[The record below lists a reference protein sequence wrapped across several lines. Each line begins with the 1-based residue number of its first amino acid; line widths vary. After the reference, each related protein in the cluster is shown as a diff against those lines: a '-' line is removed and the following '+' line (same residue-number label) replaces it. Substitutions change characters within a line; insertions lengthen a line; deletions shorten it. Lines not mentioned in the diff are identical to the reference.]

1 MNAPY
6 SPSSF
11 SARVGRQ
18 VARFAA
24 RRALP
29 IHPDHAI
36 VSFTFDDFPKSAAT
50 LGAPALEQR
59 GWRGTYY
66 ASAGLAGTSNHH
78 GPQFEAQDIVDLN
91 ARGHEIGCH
100 TYEHVDCA
108 QADLE
113 AVMSSL
119 DRNAAALRGMGLSEP
134 LNSFAFPYGE
144 ASLEAKRALSSRFA
158 SMRGVRAEINRGSGD
173 LNLLRAVAVD
183 GGETGIERAIEAAD
197 SLIQAPGWLIYYAHD
212 IQDEP
217 SEWGCTPGQ
226 FERVCDAVAA
236 SGARVMPVRDAVKT
250 LQENRT

>member
-11 SARVGRQ
+11 SARITRQ

-24 RRALP
+24 RRPLP

-36 VSFTFDDFPKSAAT
+36 VSFSFDDFPKSAAT

-66 ASAGLAGTSNHH
+66 ASAGLAGTTNHH
-78 GPQFEAQDIVDLN
+78 GPQFDAGDIVDLS

-100 TYEHVDCA
+100 TFEHVDCA
-108 QADLE
+108 QADVDT
-113 AVMSSL
+113 VMDSL
-119 DRNAAALRGMGLSEP
+119 DRNADALRRMGLSEP
-134 LNSFAFPYGE
+134 LSSFAFPYGE
-144 ASLEAKRALSSRFA
+144 ASLDAKRALSSRFA

-173 LNLLRAVAVD
+173 LNLLRAVALD
-183 GGETGIERAIEAAD
+183 GGDAGIERAIEAAN

-212 IQDEP
+212 IQDQP
-217 SEWGCTPGQ
+217 SEWGCTPEQ
-226 FERVCDAVAA
+226 FERVCNAVEA
-236 SGARVMPVRDAVKT
+236 SGARVMTVRDALKS